1 MEIFPLE
8 LNEVKGPASF
18 NCKGPAHLPPRSQSQ
33 NGFRPLS
40 YSGVRRTRS
49 ISISSDHTK
58 VLNGQSSAILFR
70 DSQGYPV
77 LQPLGLKSDSIM
89 EDAVLNFFK
98 CYKCYDL
105 IPTSAKLVVLDTD
118 LIVKRAFYAMI
129 ESGVRACPLW
139 DSELQQYVGML
150 TITDFIRILQNNYK
164 GPGLD
169 MTAFEDLKL
178 RDVKGVSTEEPG
190 DLLHMYPDSS
200 LFDATALLLRRK
212 IHRLPIID
220 YSNGNVLYIMTQ
232 KPLIKFL
239 YTFFP
244 NLDKVPFLQKTLSES
259 GVGTYSNIKVAT
271 KETKIIEALNI
282 FVAERISALPIVDED
297 GKLIHIY
304 SKFDVINLAAEKSY
318 SHLDVSLE
326 QANQHKTMW
335 FTGVHKC
342 TADETLY
349 TVIDRLVKT
358 DVARL
363 VVVDAE
369 DKVVGVVTVSD
380 IIRSLIMRTNPTVT
394 AERKIRSMEDMSMS
408 LASTSL
414 TSTSLTGSNG
424 GYSCSPPRWFQV

>member
-1 MEIFPLE
+1 
-8 LNEVKGPASF
+8 
-18 NCKGPAHLPPRSQSQ
+18 
-33 NGFRPLS
+33 
-40 YSGVRRTRS
+40 
-49 ISISSDHTK
+49 
-58 VLNGQSSAILFR
+58 
-70 DSQGYPV
+70 
-77 LQPLGLKSDSIM
+77 M

-335 FTGVHKC
+335 FTGVHNC

-414 TSTSLTGSNG
+414 TSTSMTGSNG